1 MDKKY
6 CQLEGKLY
14 QLLIPL
20 MTLLTWKIP
29 LGIPYR
35 AGQAIGL
42 IISCSPPIS
51 ECEPCELRVEKT
63 SHPHQLANQTQAN
76 FFQIRMNMPDQ
87 HQHRISL
94 RLMNLVVTFNPLLH
108 LFQCFNP
115 LVIPTR
121 IEGAPQTRKELCFS
135 RIGPL
140 RTSVFNDFW

>member
-35 AGQAIGL
+35 AGQAIGFF
-42 IISCSPPIS
+42 ISCSPPIS

-76 FFQIRMNMPDQ
+76 KIIPDKNEYAGSASAPNFTASYEPGSYFQSPA
-87 HQHRISL
+87 
-94 RLMNLVVTFNPLLH
+94 P
-108 LFQCFNP
+108 CFNP

-121 IEGAPQTRKELCFS
+121 IEGGHHKQGRS
-135 RIGPL
+135 
-140 RTSVFNDFW
+140 